1 MTERR
6 FNYLFKELKDMKKV
20 KIVRTFGNEKQT
32 LGVLTTDNFTCK
44 TLELPD
50 KNNASRIS
58 CIPVGKYICKY
69 TKSPLF
75 SKNAGKDVFTYAILS
90 VPNRSGIRIH
100 SVNFV
105 RNLLG
110 CVGLG
115 SAHKDIDIDGQ
126 LDIIHSGDTIRAFEK
141 HMNYEDF
148 ELEIVKGY

>member
-6 FNYLFKELKDMKKV
+6 YNYLFKDMELRKV

-32 LGVLTTDNFTCK
+32 LGVLTVDGFTCK

-75 SKNAGKDVFTYAILS
+75 SKNAGKDVFTYAILN
-90 VPNRSGIRIH
+90 VPNRAGIRIH
-100 SVNFV
+100 SANYA
-105 RNLLG
+105 RQLLG
-110 CVGLG
+110 CIALG
-115 SAHKDIDIDGQ
+115 SEHKDLNIDGQ
-126 LDIIHSGDTIRAFEK
+126 LDVIHSGDTMRKFEDF
-141 HMNYEDF
+141 MNKEDF